1 MTRFHR
7 SCRRGVLGFH
17 HQLAALVRKEPP
29 VLHFAEELYIVQA
42 SCALLIQ
49 VSNRCGLAALERD
62 AYVVVTCKIT

>member
-29 VLHFAEELYIVQA
+29 VLHFAEEGALYCP
-42 SCALLIQ
+42 SELCAADPSIQQMRTRCIGEERMLL
-49 VSNRCGLAALERD
+49 
-62 AYVVVTCKIT
+62 